1 VKVPSGVRATVLS
14 RDKGRCVRCGMSV
27 LNRPSSVHHRL
38 PRRMGGTKDERSA
51 DPRNLVTLCDEP
63 PAPACHREVESY
75 RSLAYETGWLIR
87 SYDDLDTPLI
97 TKDGRRVY
105 LLTEYPWRYE
115 EIDVASVIA
124 AEAMQ

>member
-14 RDKGRCVRCGMSV
+14 RDKGRCVRCDVSV

-51 DPRNLVTLCDEP
+51 DPRNLVTLCGTGTTG
-63 PAPACHREVESY
+63 CHGEVESY
-75 RSLAYETGWLIR
+75 RALAYDTGWVIR
-87 SYDDLDTPLI
+87 SYEELDDVLYS
-97 TKDGRRVY
+97 KDGRRIT
-105 LLTEYPWRYE
+105 LLVDGDRDDV
-115 EIDVASVIA
+115 IDVASVIA